1 MRGMSQPALRRVKQ
15 AVRPV
20 GLPVK
25 RFFRRLGHLRLRWV
39 FFTGGIEGI
48 QAELRLYHK
57 EHARILRDYGAD
69 IAEDAIVIGP
79 LSLINS
85 VTGDFSNLSIGSGVH
100 IGSEVFIDLAE
111 RVTIEPGATLSMR
124 SCVITHFDIGH
135 GPLKQ
140 RRPRETGAVTI
151 RAGAYL
157 GVGAIVLHGV
167 TVGREAI
174 VGAAALVREDVPDGA
189 VVGGVPAKP
198 LRPGTDRASVSAVD
212 PHRHQT

>member
-1 MRGMSQPALRRVKQ
+1 MSQPALRRIKQ

-25 RFFRRLGHLRLRWV
+25 RLVRRLGHLRLRWV

-69 IAEDAIVIGP
+69 IADDAIVVGP
-79 LSLINS
+79 ISLINS
-85 VTGDFSNLSIGSGVH
+85 VTGDFSNLTIGSGVH
-100 IGSEVFIDLAE
+100 IGSEVFLDLAE

-140 RRPRETGAVTI
+140 RRPRETGPVTI

-174 VGAAALVREDVPDGA
+174 IGAAALVREDVPDGA
-189 VVGGVPAKP
+189 VVGGVPARQ
-198 LRPGTDRASVSAVD
+198 LRPGADRASVSPVD
-212 PHRHQT
+212 PHPH

>member
-1 MRGMSQPALRRVKQ
+1 MSGPSTLRRVKS

-57 EHARILRDYGAD
+57 EHAKILRDYGAD
-69 IAEDAIVIGP
+69 VAADAIVVGP
-79 LSLINS
+79 INLINS
-85 VTGDFSNLSIGSGVH
+85 VTGDFSNLKIGSGVH
-100 IGSEVFIDLAE
+100 IGSEVFLDLAE
-111 RVTIEPGATLSMR
+111 RITIDDGATLSMR

-135 GPLKQ
+135 GPLKE
-140 RRPRETGAVTI
+140 RRPRETGPVTI
-151 RAGAYL
+151 GAGAYL

-167 TVGREAI
+167 SVGREAI
-174 VGAAALVREDVPDGA
+174 VGAAALVRDNVPDGA
-189 VVGGVPAKP
+189 IVGGVPARP
-198 LRPGTDRASVSAVD
+198 LQAGGPAAE
-212 PHRHQT
+212 